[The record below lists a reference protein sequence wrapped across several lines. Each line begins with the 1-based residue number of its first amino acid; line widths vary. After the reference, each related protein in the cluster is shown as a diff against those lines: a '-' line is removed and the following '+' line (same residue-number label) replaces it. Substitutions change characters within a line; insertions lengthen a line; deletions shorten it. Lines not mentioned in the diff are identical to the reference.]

1 MVTKKTDMKSELQSA
16 GTILKTDLRYKV
28 PPHQRNFSWTL
39 DEVKQLW
46 DDLLDAIQEDRPE
59 YFLGTIVVQEDP
71 ESKLRIIID
80 GQQRLATLTMILSGI
95 RTVYKEHNDER
106 AEEVY
111 TDYLGIKD
119 RRTRITEP
127 RLGLNVTNESIFQ
140 SMVVE
145 DASEESLASATKNK
159 AGVPSNQLMCAAM
172 KFLRSAIRERSNGNK
187 KYETFL
193 LELED
198 FVRDRGV
205 MVLMLVRDEADAY
218 LIFET
223 LNDRGLDLSTSD
235 LLKNYILGKAGN
247 RLEAVR
253 KQWEEMVFLLG
264 TQNET
269 QFLRH
274 YWLSKYGVIRELHLY
289 KEMKQKFSNQSRVL
303 ELMEELRDAADK
315 YTAMSNVDHPFWK
328 GYGTSLRRDLET
340 LQLFGISQFRPL
352 LLAAMEKM
360 KEDHVEKLVRIIVV
374 LSMRYSIIGTLGT
387 GNIERAYS
395 DAAVQIRSGKGDTP
409 AKVFSSLKPIYPD
422 DAKFEADFFQRAIGK
437 AKLARYI
444 LGELATSKQRN
455 KIQVVTED
463 ERKSTLEHI
472 MPKTRSQDWLKAAKD
487 EAEYLEYVNR
497 LGNLTLIEREKNN
510 AAANAAFA
518 RKKSEAF
525 SQSELLLTKELCEY
539 TDRTTREIE
548 ARQAQL
554 AKSAIQIWSLPYS

>member
-1 MVTKKTDMKSELQSA
+1 MTTKQTEMKSELQSA
-16 GTILKTDLRYKV
+16 GTILKTDVRYKV

-71 ESKLRIIID
+71 ENKCRTIID

-111 TDYLGIKD
+111 TDYLGVKD

-127 RLGLNVTNESIFQ
+127 RLALNVTNEPVFQ

-145 DASEESLASATKNK
+145 DASDENLSSSVKNK
-159 AGVPSNQLMCAAM
+159 PNVSSNLLICVAM
-172 KFLRSAIRERSNGNK
+172 QFLRAAIRDKSTADK

-198 FVRDRGV
+198 FVRDRVV

-247 RLEAVR
+247 RLETVR

-264 TQNET
+264 AQNET

-289 KEMKQKFSNQSRVL
+289 KEMKQRFSNQNRVL
-303 ELMEELRDAADK
+303 ELIEELRDAADK
-315 YTAMSNVDHPFWK
+315 YTAMSNVDHTFWK
-328 GYGTSLRRDLET
+328 GYSTALRRDLET

-360 KEDHVEKLVRIIVV
+360 KEDHIEKLVRIIVV

-387 GNIERAYS
+387 GNIEKAYS
-395 DAAVQIRSGKGDTP
+395 DAAVEIRSGKSNTP
-409 AKVFSSLKPIYPD
+409 AKVFSLLKPIYPD
-422 DAKFEADFFQRAIGK
+422 DTKFEADFFQRAIGK

-444 LGELATSKQRN
+444 LGELAASKQAST
-455 KIQVVTED
+455 IQVVTED
-463 ERKSTLEHI
+463 EKKSTLEHI

-487 EAEYLEYVNR
+487 EAEYLEYVDR
-497 LGNLTLIEREKNN
+497 LGNLTLIEREKNK
-510 AAANAAFA
+510 AAANAAFT
-518 RKKSEAF
+518 RKKVEAY
-525 SQSELLLTKELCEY
+525 SQSELLLTKELCKY
-539 TDRTTREIE
+539 PDWTISDIQS
-548 ARQAQL
+548 RQAQL
-554 AKSAIQIWSLPYS
+554 AKLAVQIWALPYS